1 MKLVLVA
8 FELDVA
14 VWCYRRRHHHC
25 YCYRRHR
32 RLHVLVVVE
41 LCLDC
46 EHLLASSK
54 RNISVVIPPV
64 SAAGC
69 AWMCQDVPMSRV
81 CRREAAVAAVVVVV
95 VGEYCADCCYCVFD
109 CI

>member
-69 AWMCQDVPMSRV
+69 ANVKSVQERS
-81 CRREAAVAAVVVVV
+81 
-95 VGEYCADCCYCVFD
+95 CCCSGGGGSGR
-109 CI
+109 